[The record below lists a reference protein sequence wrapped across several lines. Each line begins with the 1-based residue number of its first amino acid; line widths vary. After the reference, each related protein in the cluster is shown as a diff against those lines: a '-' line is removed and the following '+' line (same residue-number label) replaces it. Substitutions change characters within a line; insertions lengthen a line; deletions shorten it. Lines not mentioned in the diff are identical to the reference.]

1 MCLAQN
7 AKKLEA
13 SHGKLG
19 DLVSWSVPSRLPDG
33 TAELLDDVISEVLE
47 YIQGHNHLVILEG
60 FRCSLAEKKDL
71 LEHVNG
77 GCADPS
83 LEGRSFLLQVIFAVF
98 FLVLISDGRFVRVNA
113 PVTSSLSMSFKGFKL
128 SMRHQPF
135 LQGLRARSEGI
146 SSPCPGRL
154 RWSSHYRG
162 SSPVRLDDVSCQSV
176 VHTTVLAGQW
186 SVVRAGSCAA
196 V

>member
-13 SHGKLG
+13 NHGKLG
-19 DLVSWSVPSRLPDG
+19 DLVSWSIPSWLPDG

-47 YIQGHNHLVILEG
+47 YIQGRNHLVILEV
-60 FRCSLAEKKDL
+60 FRHVLAEKKDF

-77 GCADPS
+77 GRVDPS
-83 LEGRSFLLQVIFAVF
+83 LEGSSFLLRVIFVVIFVF
-98 FLVLISDGRFVRVNA
+98 VLDGLFVRVNT
-113 PVTSSLSMSFKGFKL
+113 PFLPSLSTSFEGFKL

-146 SSPCPGRL
+146 SSPRPGRL
-154 RWSSHYRG
+154 RWSSHCRG
-162 SSPVRLDDVSCQSV
+162 SSLVRSDDVSCQSV
-176 VHTTVLAGQW
+176 VCATVVEGQW
-186 SVVRAGSCAA
+186 SVVHAGSCA
-196 V
+196 VV